1 MKLGLR
7 IVRGLGLACLV
18 LGGVLLGVAA
28 VSVTARD
35 AYAQALTINSIVVQ
49 GNQRV
54 ESDTIRSYFRPGPS
68 GRLDAF
74 QIDEGV
80 KALYATGLFQDV
92 RPSIQ
97 GGRLIITVVE
107 NPVINRIAFE
117 GNKKVKDEQ
126 LRSEIQSKERGT
138 LSRPVVQAD
147 VARLAEIYRR
157 GGRFDVHIEPKIIE
171 LPNNR
176 VDLVFEISE
185 GAKTGVKV
193 IQFIGNR
200 AYSGYRLKDVI
211 KTSETGLLAFM
222 QTGNIYDPDRIEA
235 DRELLRR
242 FYLKHGFID
251 VRVVSALG
259 EYDPARR
266 GFVVT
271 FSIEEGEQYRIG
283 SVDVQSTI
291 RGLNPWLLRPKL
303 RTYPGDVYNAEAVEK
318 TVEDMTIEAAKQGF
332 AFATVRPRASRDNPT
347 RTVNLVFMVEEGQ
360 RAYIER
366 INVRGNSRTREYV
379 IRREFDIAEGDAYN
393 RALVNRAERR
403 LKNLG
408 YFKSVKITPE
418 PGSAPDRVI
427 LNVDLEE
434 QSTGEFQVSGGYS
447 TADGFLAEVSV
458 SERNLLGRG
467 LFAKASVQYGQYARG
482 LQLSFVEPYFL
493 GYRVAF
499 GVDLFGKQQLPT
511 SYISYSTTTIG
522 GAARLGFALREDLAL
537 QVRYSLSRQEISL
550 PQYLNDCILSPNAPI
565 NGGPFGVGPFDICFL
580 NGEASLA
587 VRRELANGAV
597 LTSSLGYS
605 LSYNTLDNNKSP
617 TQGLMAELRQDFA
630 GVGGDV
636 RFVRTAGDVY
646 AYHEIVSDLI
656 GTFHLQGGDI
666 FGWGCGNNNNGS
678 LLDTPGECLRML
690 DHFQMGP
697 NLVRGFAPAGIGP
710 RDLSRYGLTGTGDSL
725 GGTMYWGA
733 SFEMQTPL
741 YFLPKDA
748 GIKVAAYADAGSL
761 WNYQGPTSWAA
772 TGETLSGSICAA
784 PPCPLDNAHA
794 YPIVGGCGYNLGFAV
809 RAAAVRLRV
818 SSDART
824 VRSYPA
830 ISIWR
835 RRQILIPSRISGP
848 IRGPATAVWMIGNA
862 R

>member
-54 ESDTIRSYFRPGPS
+54 EADTIRSYFRPGPS

-147 VARLAEIYRR
+147 VARLVEIYRR
-157 GGRFDVHIEPKIIE
+157 GGRFDIHIEPKIIE

-193 IQFIGNR
+193 IEFIGNR

-303 RTYPGDVYNAEAVEK
+303 RTFPGDVYNAEAVEK
-318 TVEDMTIEAAKQGF
+318 TVEEMTIEAAKQGF
-332 AFATVRPRASRDNPT
+332 AFATVRPRAARDNQT
-347 RTVNLVFMVEEGQ
+347 RTVGLVFMVEEGQ

-482 LQLSFVEPYFL
+482 FQLSFVEPYFL

-605 LSYNTLDNNKSP
+605 LSYNNLDNNKSP
-617 TQGLMAELRQDFA
+617 TQGLLAELRQDFA

-656 GTFHLQGGDI
+656 GTLHLQGGDI
-666 FGWGCGNNNNGS
+666 FGWGCNNNNNGS
-678 LLDTPGECLRML
+678 LLDTPAECLRML

-784 PPCPLDNAHA
+784 PPCPLDNAMHIRSA
-794 YPIVGGCGYNLGFAV
+794 VGVGIIWDSPFGPLRFDYAV
-809 RAAAVRLRV
+809 PLTQEPY
-818 SSDART
+818 DRT
-824 VRSYPA
+824 QRFRFGGGA
-830 ISIWR
+830 KF
-835 RRQILIPSRISGP
+835 
-848 IRGPATAVWMIGNA
+848 
-862 R
+862 

>member
-1 MKLGLR
+1 MKFGSR
-7 IVRGLGLACLV
+7 IIRGLGAACLV
-18 LGGVLLGVAA
+18 LGGILFGIAVA
-28 VSVTARD
+28 SVTARD
-35 AYAQALTINSIVVQ
+35 AHAQVLTVNSIIVQ

-54 ESDTIRSYFRPGPS
+54 ESDTIRSYFRPGAN

-126 LRSEIQSKERGT
+126 LRAEIQSKERGT

-147 VARLAEIYRR
+147 VARLVEIYRR
-157 GGRFDVHIEPKIIE
+157 SGRFDVRIEPKIIE

-176 VDLVFEISE
+176 VDLIFEVNE

-193 IQFIGNR
+193 IQFVGNR
-200 AYSGYRLKDVI
+200 AYSDYRLKDVI
-211 KTSETGLLAFM
+211 KTTETGLLAFL
-222 QTGNIYDPDRIEA
+222 QTGNIYDPDRVEA

-242 FYLKHGFID
+242 FYLKHGYID
-251 VRVVSALG
+251 VRIVSAVG

-266 GFVVT
+266 GFVIIFT
-271 FSIEEGEQYRIG
+271 IEEGEQYRIG

-291 RGLNPWLLRPKL
+291 KLLNPGFLRAKL
-303 RTYPGDVYNAEAVEK
+303 RTFPRDVYNAEAVEK
-318 TVEDMTIEAAKQGF
+318 TVEDMTIEAAKEGF

-347 RTVNLVFMVEEGQ
+347 RTVNLVYMVEEGQ
-360 RAYIER
+360 RVYIER
-366 INVRGNSRTREYV
+366 INVRGNTRTRDYV

-408 YFKSVKITPE
+408 YFKTVKIAPE

-427 LNVDLEE
+427 LNVDVEE

-467 LFAKASVQYGQYARG
+467 LFAKASVQYGQYSQG
-482 LQLSFVEPYFL
+482 FQVSFVEPYFL
-493 GYRVAF
+493 GYRVAL
-499 GVDLFGKQQLPT
+499 GLDLFGKKQNPT
-511 SYISYSTTTIG
+511 SYISYSTTTVG
-522 GAARLGFALREDLAL
+522 GAVRLGFALREDLAL
-537 QVRYSLSRQEISL
+537 QVRYSLSRQEVSL

-565 NGGPFGVGPFDICFL
+565 NGGPGVSPFDICFL

-587 VRRELANGAV
+587 VRRELANGAI

-605 LSYNTLDNNKSP
+605 LTYNTLDNNKSP
-617 TQGLMAELRQDFA
+617 TEGLLAELRQDFA
-630 GVGGDV
+630 GLGGNV
-636 RFVRTAGDVY
+636 KFVRTTGDVY
-646 AYHEIVSDLI
+646 SYHEIVSDLI
-656 GTFHLQGGDI
+656 GTLHLQGGHI
-666 FGWGCGNNNNGS
+666 TGWGCGNNNNGS
-678 LLDTPGECLRML
+678 LLDTPSECLRML

-725 GGTMYWGA
+725 GGTLYWGA

-761 WNYQGPTSWAA
+761 WDYAGPTSWAA
-772 TGETLSGSICAA
+772 TGETLSGSICST
-784 PPCPLDNAHA
+784 PPCPLDNAMH
-794 YPIVGGCGYNLGFAV
+794 IRSSVGVGLIWNSPFGPLRFDYAV
-809 RAAAVRLRV
+809 PLTQEPY
-818 SSDART
+818 DRT
-824 VRSYPA
+824 QRFRFGGGA
-830 ISIWR
+830 KF
-835 RRQILIPSRISGP
+835 
-848 IRGPATAVWMIGNA
+848 
-862 R
+862 

>member
-1 MKLGLR
+1 MKLGSW
-7 IVRGLGLACLV
+7 IVRGLGIACLV
-18 LGGVLLGVAA
+18 LGGILLSAGV
-28 VSVTARD
+28 VSFTARD
-35 AYAQALTINSIVVQ
+35 AYAQTLTVTSIIVQ
-49 GNQRV
+49 GNHRV
-54 ESDTIRSYFRPGPS
+54 ESDTIRSYFRPGPG

-80 KALYATGLFQDV
+80 KALYATGLFQDI

-117 GNKKVKDEQ
+117 GNKKVKDDQ

-147 VARLAEIYRR
+147 VARLVEVYRR
-157 GGRFDVHIEPKIIE
+157 SGRFDVRVEPKIIE

-176 VDLVFEISE
+176 VDLVFEINE
-185 GAKTGVKV
+185 GGKTGVKT
-193 IQFIGNR
+193 IEFIGNR
-200 AYSGYRLKDVI
+200 AYSAYRLKDVI
-211 KTSETGLLAFM
+211 KTSETGLLAFL
-222 QTGNIYDPDRIEA
+222 QTGDIFDPDRIEA
-235 DRELLRR
+235 DRDLLRR

-251 VRVVSALG
+251 VRVVSAVG

-266 GFVVT
+266 GFVVIFT
-271 FSIEEGEQYRIG
+271 IEEGEQYRFG
-283 SVDVQSTI
+283 SVNVQTTI
-291 RGLNPWLLRPKL
+291 RALDPRLLWPKV

-332 AFATVRPRASRDNPT
+332 AFATVRPRATRDNQA
-347 RTVNLVFMVEEGQ
+347 RTVNLVFMVDEGQ

-366 INVRGNSRTREYV
+366 INIRGNTRTRDYV

-403 LKNLG
+403 LKNLN
-408 YFKSVKITPE
+408 YFKTVKITPE

-467 LFAKASVQYGQYARG
+467 LYGKASVQYGQYARG
-482 LQLSFVEPYFL
+482 FSVSFVEPYFL
-493 GYRVAF
+493 GYRVAL
-499 GVDLFGKQQLPT
+499 GLDLFGKEQLPT
-511 SYISYSTTTIG
+511 NYISYSTTTIG
-522 GAARLGFALREDLAL
+522 GGVRLGFALREDLGL
-537 QVRYSLSRQEISL
+537 QLRYSVYRQSISL
-550 PQYLNDCILSPNAPI
+550 PEYLNDCILSPNAVI
-565 NGGPFGVGPFDICFL
+565 NGGPGVGPLDFCFL

-587 VRRELANGAV
+587 VRRELSNGSV

-605 LSYNTLDNNKSP
+605 LSYNTVDNNKSP
-617 TQGLMAELRQDFA
+617 TKGLLAEFRQDFA

-636 RFVRTAGDVY
+636 RFVRTTGDVY
-646 AYHEIVSDLI
+646 SYHEIVTDLV
-656 GTFHLQGGDI
+656 GSLHLQGGHI
-666 FGWGCGNNNNGS
+666 TGWGCGGNDTGS
-678 LLDTPGECLRML
+678 LLTTPPECLRML

-710 RDLSRYGLTGTGDSL
+710 RDLSRFSLTGTGDAL

-733 SFEMQTPL
+733 SFEVQTPL
-741 YFLPKDA
+741 YFLPKDT
-748 GIKVAAYADAGSL
+748 GIRVAAYADAGSL
-761 WNYQGPTSWAA
+761 WNYVGPTSWAA
-772 TGETLSGSICAA
+772 TGETMSASFCAA
-784 PPCPLDNAHA
+784 PPCPLDNTMH
-794 YPIVGGCGYNLGFAV
+794 IRSSVGVGLIWDSPFGP
-809 RAAAVRLRV
+809 LRFDYSV
-818 SSDART
+818 PLTQEPFDRT
-824 VRSYPA
+824 QRF
-830 ISIWR
+830 R
-835 RRQILIPSRISGP
+835 FG
-848 IRGPATAVWMIGNA
+848 GGTKF
-862 R
+862 

>member
-1 MKLGLR
+1 LFMGRSKGTIKARGGMKLGLR
-7 IVRGLGLACLV
+7 IVRGLGAACLV
-18 LGGVLLGVAA
+18 LAGVLLVGVAV
-28 VSVTARD
+28 VSIAARD
-35 AYAQALTINSIVVQ
+35 AHAQVLTVNSIIVQ

-54 ESDTIRSYFRPGPS
+54 EADTIRSYFRPGPN

-92 RPSIQ
+92 RASIQ

-117 GNKKVKDEQ
+117 GNKKVKEEQ
-126 LRSEIQSKERGT
+126 LRAEIQSKERGT

-147 VARLAEIYRR
+147 VARIVEIYRR
-157 GGRFDVHIEPKIIE
+157 GGRFDVRVEPKIIE

-185 GAKTGVKV
+185 GAKTGVKL
-193 IQFIGNR
+193 IQFVGNR
-200 AYSGYRLKDVI
+200 YYSGYRLKDVI
-211 KTSETGLLAFM
+211 KTTETGLLAFL

-251 VRVVSALG
+251 VRVVSAIG

-266 GFVVT
+266 GFVIT
-271 FSIEEGEQYRIG
+271 FTIEEGEQYRIG

-291 RGLNPWLLRPKL
+291 RLLNPWLLRAKL
-303 RTYPGDVYNAEAVEK
+303 RTFPGDVYNAESLEK

-332 AFATVRPRASRDNPT
+332 AFASIRPRASRDNQT
-347 RTVNLVFMVEEGQ
+347 RTIGLVYMVEEGA
-360 RAYIER
+360 RVYIER
-366 INVRGNSRTREYV
+366 INVRGNSRTRDYV

-393 RALVNRAERR
+393 RALANRAERR

-408 YFKSVKITPE
+408 YFKSVRITPE

-427 LNVDLEE
+427 LNVDVEE

-482 LQLSFVEPYFL
+482 FQVSFVEPYFL
-493 GYRVAF
+493 GYRIAL
-499 GVDLFGKQQLPT
+499 GLDLFGKQQNPT
-511 SYISYSTTTIG
+511 PYISYSTKTIG
-522 GAARLGFALREDLAL
+522 GAVRLGFALREDLAL
-537 QVRYSLSRQEISL
+537 QVRYSLSRQEVSL
-550 PQYLNDCILSPNAPI
+550 PQYLNDCILSPNAII
-565 NGGPFGVGPFDICFL
+565 NGGPGVGPFDICFL
-580 NGEASLA
+580 NGETSLA

-597 LTSSLGYS
+597 LTSAIGYS

-617 TQGLMAELRQDFA
+617 TQGILAELRQDFA
-630 GVGGDV
+630 GVGGNV
-636 RFVRTAGDVY
+636 RFVRTSGDVY
-646 AYHEIVSDLI
+646 GYREIVSDLI
-656 GTFHLQGGDI
+656 GTLHLQGGNI
-666 FGWGCGNNNNGS
+666 AGWGCGKNNNPGS
-678 LLDTPGECLRML
+678 LLNSPPECLRML

-710 RDLSRYGLTGTGDSL
+710 RDLSRYGLTGTGDAL
-725 GGTMYWGA
+725 GGTLYWGA

-741 YFLPKDA
+741 YFLPKEA

-772 TGETLSGSICAA
+772 TGETLSGSLCST
-784 PPCPLDNAHA
+784 PPCPLDNAMH
-794 YPIVGGCGYNLGFAV
+794 
-809 RAAAVRLRV
+809 
-818 SSDART
+818 
-824 VRSYPA
+824 VRSSVGVG
-830 ISIWR
+830 IIWDS
-835 RRQILIPSRISGP
+835 PFGP
-848 IRGPATAVWMIGNA
+848 LRFDYAVPLTQQPYDRTQRFRFGGGA
-862 R
+862 RF

>member
-1 MKLGLR
+1 MKLGSWM
-7 IVRGLGLACLV
+7 VRGLGVACLV
-18 LGGVLLGVAA
+18 LGGILLSAGV
-28 VSVTARD
+28 VSFTARD
-35 AYAQALTINSIVVQ
+35 AYAQTLTVNSIIIQ

-54 ESDTIRSYFRPGPS
+54 ESDTIRSYFRPGPN

-117 GNKKVKDEQ
+117 GNKKVKDDQ

-147 VARLAEIYRR
+147 VARLVEVYRR
-157 GGRFDVHIEPKIIE
+157 SGRFDIRIEPKIIE

-185 GAKTGVKV
+185 GGKTGVKTIEFV
-193 IQFIGNR
+193 GNR
-200 AYSGYRLKDVI
+200 AYSSYRLKEEI
-211 KTSETGLLAFM
+211 KTTETGLLAFL
-222 QTGNIYDPDRIEA
+222 QTGDIYDPDRIEA

-251 VRVVSALG
+251 VRVVSAVG

-266 GFVVT
+266 GFVVIFT
-271 FSIEEGEQYRIG
+271 IEEGEQYRFG

-332 AFATVRPRASRDNPT
+332 AFATVRPRATRDNQA
-347 RTVNLVFMVEEGQ
+347 RAVNLVFMIDEGQ
-360 RAYIER
+360 RVYIER
-366 INVRGNSRTREYV
+366 INIRGNTRTRDYV

-403 LKNLG
+403 LKNLN
-408 YFKSVKITPE
+408 YFKTVKITPE

-458 SERNLLGRG
+458 AERNLLGRG
-467 LFAKASVQYGQYARG
+467 LYAKAAVQYGQYSRG
-482 LQLSFVEPYFL
+482 ASVSFVDPYFL

-499 GVDLFGKQQLPT
+499 GIDVFGKIQNPT
-511 SYISYSTTTIG
+511 SYISYSTTTYG
-522 GAARLGFALREDLAL
+522 FSTRLGFTLREDLAL
-537 QVRYSLSRQEISL
+537 QVRYSLSRQSVSL
-550 PQYLNDCILSPNAPI
+550 PSYLNDCILSPNAVI
-565 NGGPFGVGPFDICFL
+565 NGGAGIRALDPCYL

-597 LTSSLGYS
+597 LTSAIGYS
-605 LSYNTLDNNKSP
+605 LTHSTLDNNRNP
-617 TQGLMAELRQDFA
+617 TNGLLAEFRQDFA
-630 GVGGDV
+630 GAGGDV
-636 RFVRTAGDVY
+636 RFVRTASDVWGY
-646 AYHEIVSDLI
+646 REVVTDLV
-656 GTFHLQGGDI
+656 GSLHLQGGYI
-666 FGWGCGNNNNGS
+666 TGWGCGGNNNGS
-678 LLDTPGECLRML
+678 LLTNPPECLRML

-710 RDLSRYGLTGTGDSL
+710 RDLTNFALTGTGDAL
-725 GGTMYWGA
+725 GGSAFWGA
-733 SFEMQTPL
+733 SLEFQTPL

-748 GIKVAAYADAGSL
+748 GIKIAAFADAGSL
-761 WNYQGPTSWAA
+761 WDYVGPTGWAA
-772 TGETLSGSICAA
+772 TGETISGSICAA
-784 PPCPLDNAHA
+784 PPCPIDNAMH
-794 YPIVGGCGYNLGFAV
+794 IRSSVGVGLIWNSPFGP
-809 RAAAVRLRV
+809 LRFDY
-818 SSDART
+818 SIPLTQEPYDRT
-824 VRSYPA
+824 QRF
-830 ISIWR
+830 R
-835 RRQILIPSRISGP
+835 FG
-848 IRGPATAVWMIGNA
+848 GGGKF
-862 R
+862 